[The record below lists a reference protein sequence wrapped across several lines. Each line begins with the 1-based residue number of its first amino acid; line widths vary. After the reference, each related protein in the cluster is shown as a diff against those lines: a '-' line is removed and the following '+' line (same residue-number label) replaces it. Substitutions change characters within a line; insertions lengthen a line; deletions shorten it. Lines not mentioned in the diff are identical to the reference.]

1 MVVTGTGSDPDGAA
15 APSVGAMPTT
25 DPRHRTGPQVI
36 PRPPVHRPGRDAPWA
51 HLDAS
56 LRASLPL
63 ASVVSAVTGRDRT
76 GDAAATA
83 AEVSEFSRSFADV
96 FPDANP
102 AAVLVALFEEAG
114 EARVLLTVRSSRLR
128 SHQGEV
134 AFPGGKLDAGEGID
148 AGACRE
154 AQEEVG
160 LDPALV
166 TVVGHL
172 TAMPTVSSNTLMTP
186 VVATLDGRPVTT
198 PAPDEV
204 ARVFDVALVDL
215 LGDGVFAEEF
225 WAVPGRTGADGALGG
240 EFPVWFF
247 SVAGET
253 VWGATAR
260 VLTELLCLVLGVPPP
275 ASVRRD

>member
-1 MVVTGTGSDPDGAA
+1 M
-15 APSVGAMPTT
+15 PSAE
-25 DPRHRTGPQVI
+25 PRHRTGPQAI
-36 PRPPVHRPGRDAPWA
+36 PRPPVHRSGRDAPWA
-51 HLDAS
+51 HLDPAD
-56 LRASLPL
+56 RASVPL
-63 ASVVSAVTGRDRT
+63 AGVVDAVLSRDRR
-76 GDAAATA
+76 GDAAATTT
-83 AEVSEFSRSFADV
+83 EVSEFSRTFADA
-96 FPDANP
+96 FPHANP

-134 AFPGGKLDAGEGID
+134 AFPGGKLDTGEGIED
-148 AGACRE
+148 GARRE
-154 AQEEVG
+154 AYEEVG
-160 LDPALV
+160 LDPTTV

-186 VVATLDGRPVTT
+186 VVATLEGRPSTS

-204 ARVFDVALVDL
+204 ARVFDVALCEL
-215 LGDGVFAEEF
+215 LADGVFAEEF
-225 WAVPGRTGADGALGG
+225 WAVPGRTGADGQVGG

-260 VLTELLCLVLGVPPP
+260 VLTELLCLVVGVPAPT
-275 ASVRRD
+275 ATRRA

>member
-1 MVVTGTGSDPDGAA
+1 MSSTEPK
-15 APSVGAMPTT
+15 
-25 DPRHRTGPQVI
+25 HRTGPQII
-36 PRPPVHRPGRDAPWA
+36 PRPLGHRPGGSSPWA
-51 HLDAS
+51 QLTGEQ
-56 LRASLPL
+56 RASLSL
-63 ASVVSAVTGRDRT
+63 VAVGDAVSRRDRT
-76 GDAAATA
+76 RDADVTA
-83 AEVSEFSRSFADV
+83 AEVSAFSRTYADI
-96 FPDANP
+96 FPGANP

-114 EARVLLTVRSSRLR
+114 EARVLLTVRSTRLR

-134 AFPGGKLDAGEGID
+134 AFPGGKLDSDEGIEE
-148 AGACRE
+148 GALRE
-154 AQEEVG
+154 AEEEVG
-160 LDPALV
+160 LDPATV

-186 VVATLDGRPVTT
+186 VVAVLPGRPVTA

-215 LGDGVFAEEF
+215 LADGVWAEEL
-225 WAVPGRTGADGALGG
+225 WSVPGRPGIGGERGG

-260 VLTELLCLVLGVPPP
+260 VLTELLCLVLGVPEPP
-275 ASVRRD
+275 STSRS